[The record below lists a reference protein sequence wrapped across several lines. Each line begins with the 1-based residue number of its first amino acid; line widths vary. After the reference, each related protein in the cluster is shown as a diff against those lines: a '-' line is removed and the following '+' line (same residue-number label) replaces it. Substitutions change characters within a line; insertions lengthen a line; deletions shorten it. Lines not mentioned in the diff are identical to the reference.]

1 MNFEYLRQAFATMSL
16 NIVVKVLSN
25 TLTKHKGPADAVVAE
40 RNQNNQT
47 MEYFKTTLKSLKRTI
62 VNSLN
67 FNENVF
73 SC

>member
-1 MNFEYLRQAFATMSL
+1 MKFEYLRQAFATMSL
-16 NIVVKVLSN
+16 NIIVKVLSKHF
-25 TLTKHKGPADAVVAE
+25 TKHKGPADAVVAE

-47 MEYFKTTLKSLKRTI
+47 MESFKTTLKSLKRTI